1 MAPGIP
7 LSVFDCADAPSSAH
21 VAQID
26 KLVDLPGIREVAELP
41 LVSGLLAGFLPQ
53 LVLRLFFSLMPT
65 ILALLERL
73 EGLPAES
80 EVEWGVVQKYFS
92 FQART
97 LLLYRLPCCAC
108 ALAAPLHL

>member
-1 MAPGIP
+1 MPKMRKLTAGAS
-7 LSVFDCADAPSSAH
+7 LVTSA
-21 VAQID
+21 VQCAQID

-53 LVLRLFFSLMPT
+53 LTLRLFFSLMPT

-80 EVEWGVVQKYFS
+80 EVEWGVVRKYFS
-92 FQART
+92 FQV
-97 LLLYRLPCCAC
+97 CCFAVR
-108 ALAAPLHL
+108 